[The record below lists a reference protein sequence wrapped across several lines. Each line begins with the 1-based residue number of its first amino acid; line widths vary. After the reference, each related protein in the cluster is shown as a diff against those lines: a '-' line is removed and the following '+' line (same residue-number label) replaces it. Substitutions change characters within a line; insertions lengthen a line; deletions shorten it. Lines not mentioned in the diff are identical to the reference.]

1 MEHQHPQLCCPP
13 TRHRHKHNLA
23 NSNILSVEGLVETVP
38 RVHAK
43 VCVPV
48 RGSEPSPLLTMCPML
63 ALLIKHGLRQ
73 IITPATPGFPLH
85 HRTLQLRTCQCLT
98 SGPGGPWGGQSP
110 APHCRHAS
118 APLPRGPQEF
128 AATGAWSRAC
138 SCCHPRH
145 AIPPAPALKA
155 ARPAHPSARRTSR
168 RSSLWSCLS
177 SPAAAA
183 RSSSLASWTSGLPWS
198 GGGPRSWPSATATTS
213 SRSVRARLWS
223 NGRSVQGC
231 WHGVAFGSMRCGRH
245 EPGPCASREPLSVAC
260 TAPLDG
266 TPRPHGLCLC
276 VTHTATTSQNK
287 ADTHTRTRTHTHT
300 PVLGPLTHAGGQ
312 RRRWLPRAPPHGL
325 VLPLLHQQQ
334 RGARRCAWA
343 RHQTPWDI
351 TLVPSCAHPPHL
363 CQQQRGARRRMRP
376 LQAPAPLPPSLP
388 AAATAHC
395 CASRAIG
402 SPCLPPLRLS
412 RSPCTR
418 VLLLPGGRVVVTPP
432 RPHL

>member
-1 MEHQHPQLCCPP
+1 LGASTNEALDKP
-13 TRHRHKHNLA
+13 
-23 NSNILSVEGLVETVP
+23 SNHYG
-38 RVHAK
+38 
-43 VCVPV
+43 
-48 RGSEPSPLLTMCPML
+48 
-63 ALLIKHGLRQ
+63 RQ

-85 HRTLQLRTCQCLT
+85 HRTLQLRTCQCLS
-98 SGPGGPWGGQSP
+98 SGPGGPGGGRSP

-118 APLPRGPQEF
+118 APLLRGPQEF

-177 SPAAAA
+177 GPAAAA

-213 SRSVRARLWS
+213 SRSVRARLRS

-287 ADTHTRTRTHTHT
+287 ADTHTHAREHTHT
-300 PVLGPLTHAGGQ
+300 RTCAGPPDP
-312 RRRWLPRAPPHGL
+312 RRWAATTMATPCASTWTGSTTTAPAAARSTQVRMGEAPNALGHHSCAKLCSPTAPAPAAARSTQAHAPTAGACAPASFIACCCHS
-325 VLPLLHQQQ
+325 PLLCLTCHRQ
-334 RGARRCAWA
+334 
-343 RHQTPWDI
+343 
-351 TLVPSCAHPPHL
+351 
-363 CQQQRGARRRMRP
+363 
-376 LQAPAPLPPSLP
+376 PLPPSSEAEPLSL
-388 AAATAHC
+388 H
-395 CASRAIG
+395 SRAIVAWREG
-402 SPCLPPLRLS
+402 CCGPTTAPPLTQPS
-412 RSPCTR
+412 AWEESF
-418 VLLLPGGRVVVTPP
+418 
-432 RPHL
+432 